1 MVMTMLSNVEIFSV
15 LVGVIAGFYLLAAL
29 GWSIAFPK
37 RRIWPPK
44 QATTS
49 IKLRVWLATVSIFAA
64 TLVLGIANWN
74 SFDWPVFVRWGIGPT
89 LMVVGNVVVWMG
101 VRKIGLGATSGEV
114 AELKTDGL
122 YRYSRN
128 PQYVADMAILVGW
141 AVLSASG
148 WATFIAAF
156 GVLVLAAAPFAEEP
170 WLEDTYGADY
180 RTYKAKVRR
189 YL

>member
-1 MVMTMLSNVEIFSV
+1 MLNNIEVFAIFI
-15 LVGVIAGFYLLAAL
+15 GGIAECYLLVAF
-29 GWSIAFPK
+29 GWSIAFPE

-44 QATTS
+44 EATTG
-49 IKLRVWLATVSIFAA
+49 IKLRVWLATISIFIA
-64 TLVLGIANWN
+64 TFVLGIADWN
-74 SFDWPVFVRWGIGPT
+74 SFDWPAPARWTIGLG
-89 LMVVGNVVVWMG
+89 LMITGNVVVWMG

-128 PQYVADMAILVGW
+128 PQYVADMVILIGW

-148 WATFIAAF
+148 WAACVATF
-156 GVLVLAAAPFAEEP
+156 GVIVLAAAPFAEEP
-170 WLEDTYGADY
+170 WLEDVYGADY
-180 RTYKAKVRR
+180 RTYKGKVRR

>member
-1 MVMTMLSNVEIFSV
+1 MTDTIINIAFFAII
-15 LVGVIAGFYLLAAL
+15 VGSIAGFYLLAAF
-29 GWSIAFPK
+29 GWSIAFPE

-44 QATTS
+44 QATTG
-49 IKLRVWLATVSIFAA
+49 IKFRVWLAAIAIFGA
-64 TLVLGIANWN
+64 TFVLGIVNWN
-74 SFDWPVFVRWGIGPT
+74 SFDWPALVRWSIGPV
-89 LMVVGNVVVWMG
+89 LIVAGNVVAWMG
-101 VRKIGLGATSGEV
+101 VQKIGFDATSGEV

-148 WATFIAAF
+148 WAAFIAIV

-170 WLEDTYGADY
+170 WLEDTYGTDF
-180 RTYKAKVRR
+180 RTYKSKVRR
-189 YL
+189 YI

>member
-1 MVMTMLSNVEIFSV
+1 MVMTMLSYIETLAV
-15 LVGVIAGFYLLAAL
+15 LVGGIAGCYLLAAF
-29 GWSIAFPK
+29 GWSIAFPE

-44 QATTS
+44 EATAT
-49 IKLRVWLATVSIFAA
+49 IKLRVWLATISIFAA

-74 SFDWPVFVRWGIGPT
+74 SFDWPMFVRWSIGPT
-89 LMVVGNVVVWMG
+89 LMVAGNVVVWMG

-148 WATFIAAF
+148 WAVFIAAV
-156 GVLVLAAAPFAEEP
+156 GVFVLAAAPFAEEP
-170 WLEDTYGADY
+170 WLEEAYGAEY
-180 RTYKAKVRR
+180 RTYKSMVRR
-189 YL
+189 YI

>member
-1 MVMTMLSNVEIFSV
+1 MGMTMLSNIEILAV
-15 LVGVIAGFYLLAAL
+15 LVGGLAGCYLLAAF

-89 LMVVGNVVVWMG
+89 LMVAGNVVVWMG
-101 VRKIGLGATSGEV
+101 VRKIGLGATSGEA

-148 WATFIAAF
+148 WAAFIAAF